1 MNPKIPIYH
10 YDGGIAPV
18 APQMSD
24 VWAERFV
31 QPTQISDVWDEK
43 MGASLR
49 SRNLQYVGEILCLG
63 IGWGDTIRILDR
75 VEKGDRLN
83 GVRVES
89 CEEDGNGY
97 LVNFLPVNA
106 AKKFKEGGMI
116 VHHKKV
122 AQIQP
127 KAPEYKC
134 LALLDEPYYRLAI
147 RRTTQA
153 LTRDLTNAPLNTL
166 FEFSKTPEGHTWWWS
181 VASGQKPTLPDLSK
195 KELEDEFVTP
205 NTI

>member
-10 YDGGIAPV
+10 YDGGREPIVMPL
-18 APQMSD
+18 Q
-24 VWAERFV
+24 E
-31 QPTQISDVWDEK
+31 
-43 MGASLR
+43 
-49 SRNLQYVGEILCLG
+49 RNLEQVGEILCLD
-63 IGWGDTIRILDR
+63 ILWSDTIRISDK

-89 CEEDGNGY
+89 CKEDGLGY
-97 LVNFLPVNA
+97 LIEFLPVSA
-106 AKKFKEGGMI
+106 HLKFKEGGMI

-181 VASGQKPTLPDLSK
+181 VASGQKPTLPELSK
-195 KELEDEFVTP
+195 KELEAEFVTP

>member
-10 YDGGIAPV
+10 YDGGREPIVMPL
-18 APQMSD
+18 Q
-24 VWAERFV
+24 E
-31 QPTQISDVWDEK
+31 
-43 MGASLR
+43 
-49 SRNLQYVGEILCLG
+49 RNLEQVGEILCLD
-63 IGWGDTIRILDR
+63 ILWSDTIRISDK

-89 CEEDGNGY
+89 CKEDGLGY
-97 LVNFLPVNA
+97 LIEFLPVSA
-106 AKKFKEGGMI
+106 HLKFKEGGMI

-134 LALLDEPYYRLAI
+134 LALLDEPYYRLVI

-181 VASGQKPTLPDLSK
+181 VASGQKPTLPELSK
-195 KELEDEFVTP
+195 KELEAEFVTP

>member
-1 MNPKIPIYH
+1 MNPNL
-10 YDGGIAPV
+10 
-18 APQMSD
+18 PQMSK
-24 VWAERFV
+24 VWAERF
-31 QPTQISDVWDEK
+31 PPPPPPEH
-43 MGASLR
+43 
-49 SRNLQYVGEILCLG
+49 NLEYVGEILCLE
-63 IGWGDTIRILDR
+63 IIWGDLIRIDTK
-75 VEKGDRLN
+75 VGKGDLLN
-83 GVRVES
+83 GVRVED
-89 CEEDGNGY
+89 CREDSLSY
-97 LVNFLPVNA
+97 LVNFLTVNA

-122 AQIQP
+122 AQIQL
-127 KAPEYKC
+127 KEPEYKC

>member
-10 YDGGIAPV
+10 YDGGREPIVMPL
-18 APQMSD
+18 Q
-24 VWAERFV
+24 E
-31 QPTQISDVWDEK
+31 
-43 MGASLR
+43 
-49 SRNLQYVGEILCLG
+49 RNLEQVGEILCLD
-63 IGWGDTIRILDR
+63 ILWNDTIRVSDK

-89 CEEDGNGY
+89 CKEDGLGY
-97 LVNFLPVNA
+97 LIEFLPVSA
-106 AKKFKEGGMI
+106 HLKFKEGGMI

-134 LALLDEPYYRLAI
+134 LALLDEPYYRLVI

-181 VASGQKPTLPDLSK
+181 VASGQKPTLPELSK
-195 KELEDEFVTP
+195 KELEAEFVTP

>member
-1 MNPKIPIYH
+1 
-10 YDGGIAPV
+10 
-18 APQMSD
+18 MSNGR
-24 VWAERFV
+24 VERFV
-31 QPTQISDVWDEK
+31 PTLHDK
-43 MGASLR
+43 
-49 SRNLQYVGEILCLG
+49 NLQYEGEILCLG
-63 IGWGDTIRILDR
+63 IIWDDEIRIESK

-89 CEEDGNGY
+89 CKEDGIGY
-97 LVNFLPVNA
+97 LVKFLPVNA

-127 KAPEYKC
+127 KEPQYKC
-134 LALLDEPYYRLAI
+134 LTLLDEPYYRLAI
-147 RRTTQA
+147 RRTTEA

-195 KELEDEFVTP
+195 KELEAEFVTP

>member
-24 VWAERFV
+24 VWAERFA
-31 QPTQISDVWDEK
+31 QPPQE
-43 MGASLR
+43 L
-49 SRNLQYVGEILCLG
+49 NLEYEGEILCLEV
-63 IGWGDTIRILDR
+63 IRDSAVQVLGK
-75 VEKGDRLN
+75 VEKGDSLN
-83 GVRVES
+83 GVQVVS
-89 CEEDGNGY
+89 CQEHAAGFIAY
-97 LVNFLPVNA
+97 LA
-106 AKKFKEGGMI
+106 TTKASKKFKEGGMI

-127 KAPEYKC
+127 KEPEYKC
-134 LALLDEPYYRLAI
+134 LTLLDEPYYRLAI

-166 FEFSKTPEGHTWWWS
+166 FEFSKTPEGHTFWWT
-181 VASGQKPTLPDLSK
+181 VMLGDKPELPELSK
-195 KELEDEFVTP
+195 QELESEFVKP
-205 NTI
+205 NIKS